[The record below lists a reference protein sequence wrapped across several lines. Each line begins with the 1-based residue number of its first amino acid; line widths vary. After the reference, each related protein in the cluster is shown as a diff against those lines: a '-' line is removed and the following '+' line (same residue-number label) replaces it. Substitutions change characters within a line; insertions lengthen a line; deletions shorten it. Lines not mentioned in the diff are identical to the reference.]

1 MPLIKANVEKLGFKL
16 SDIKILLNTQ
26 AHYDHAAGLN
36 ELKKLTGQKM
46 LASAGDKPQ
55 LERGGLK
62 DFAFGDRFPFEP
74 VKVDRVIRDGETIK
88 ARRREAEDGIDAGA
102 HAGRRRGGYSVN
114 DSGKKY
120 NVLFLSNTS
129 GPGFKYVGNTEFPEI
144 IEVFEAT
151 FAKLKKLKPDVF
163 LASHGSAFDL
173 AGKMSR
179 LADRAE
185 IPSSK
190 PKPTRLT

>member
-1 MPLIKANVEKLGFKL
+1 M
-16 SDIKILLNTQ
+16 
-26 AHYDHAAGLN
+26 
-36 ELKKLTGQKM
+36 
-46 LASAGDKPQ
+46 
-55 LERGGLK
+55 
-62 DFAFGDRFPFEP
+62 
-74 VKVDRVIRDGETIK
+74 
-88 ARRREAEDGIDAGA
+88 
-102 HAGRRRGGYSVN
+102 N

-120 NVLFLSNTS
+120 NVLF
-129 GPGFKYVGNTEFPEI
+129 PQQHERAGFQVRREYRVPEI

-179 LADRAE
+179 LADKSRN
-185 IPSSK
+185 PSSK